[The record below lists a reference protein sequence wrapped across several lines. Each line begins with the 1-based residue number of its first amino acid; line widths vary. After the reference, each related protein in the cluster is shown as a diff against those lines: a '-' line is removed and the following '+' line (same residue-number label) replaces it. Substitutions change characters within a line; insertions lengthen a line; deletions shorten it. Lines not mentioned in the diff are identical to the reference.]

1 MYCVKAITKSKVKV
15 YLAHM
20 KITKEIKVAVLVI
33 LSIVLFYWG
42 FAFLKGKN
50 LFDSRTKLYAIYDN
64 VAGLVEAAPVTING
78 LIIGKVNTIEML
90 PDGKMKVEL
99 VITNEQINIAKS
111 SIAQIM
117 DSGLIGG
124 REIAIINNFS
134 DTNYVQSG
142 DKLKTSNKLGLTDE
156 LANQIGPVKDKVE
169 VLLENANKLIENLNA
184 TLDASTQQKLKASI
198 ASLELT
204 MSEFSK
210 ISKNANEILSE
221 NKSKL
226 NTTLSNFEKSSGN
239 LNSMT
244 TSLEKA
250 NLAATV
256 KKLEATLTNVNG
268 IMANLEQGKGSMG
281 KLLNDDVMYTNLT
294 KTSKELELLLQ
305 DLRLNPTRYVNVSVF
320 GKKNKPYVAPVT
332 EQNIEQPKN

>member
-1 MYCVKAITKSKVKV
+1 
-15 YLAHM
+15 M

-50 LFDSRTKLYAIYDN
+50 LFDTSTKLYAVYDN

-78 LIIGKVNTIEML
+78 LIIGKVNAIEML

-99 VITNEQINIAKS
+99 VITNEQIKIAKS
-111 SIAQIM
+111 SEAQIM

-134 DTNYVQSG
+134 DTNYTQSG
-142 DKLKTSNKLGLTDE
+142 DTLKASNKLALTDE

-226 NTTLSNFEKSSGN
+226 TTTLSNFEKTSGN
-239 LNSMT
+239 LNTMT

-250 NLAATV
+250 NLGATV

-281 KLLNDDVMYTNLT
+281 KLLNDDTMYTNLT

-320 GKKNKPYVAPVT
+320 GKKNKPYVAPAT
-332 EQNIEQPKN
+332 DQNIEQPKN

>member
-1 MYCVKAITKSKVKV
+1 
-15 YLAHM
+15 M

-42 FAFLKGKN
+42 FVFLKGRDIFN
-50 LFDSRTKLYAIYDN
+50 SSTTLYVVYDS
-64 VAGLVEAAPVTING
+64 VEGLTPSSVVSIKGVPV
-78 LIIGKVNTIEML
+78 GKVASFSFIEN
-90 PDGKMKVEL
+90 KKIL
-99 VITNEQINIAKS
+99 VVLAITSNYPISKS
-111 SIAQIM
+111 SVAELRG
-117 DSGLIGG
+117 SSPLGG
-124 REIAIINNFS
+124 KEIVIIPNDLDNNLV
-134 DTNYVQSG
+134 TNGSYLLSSS
-142 DKLKTSNKLGLTDE
+142 TLGLTDK
-156 LANQIGPVKDKVE
+156 LAQEIGPVKDKVE

-204 MSEFSK
+204 MSEFSQ

-226 NTTLSNFEKSSGN
+226 NTTLSNFEKTSGN

-250 NLAATV
+250 NLGATV

-281 KLLNDDVMYTNLT
+281 KLLKDDAMYTNLT

-320 GKKNKPYVAPVT
+320 GKKNKPYVKPAS
-332 EQNIEQPKN
+332 ELNIEQPKN

>member
-1 MYCVKAITKSKVKV
+1 
-15 YLAHM
+15 M

-50 LFDSRTKLYAIYDN
+50 LFDSSTKLYAVYDN
-64 VAGLVEAAPVTING
+64 VAGLVVAAPVTING
-78 LIIGKVNTIEML
+78 LNIGKVNTIEMM

-134 DTNYVQSG
+134 DTNYTQSG
-142 DKLKTSNKLGLTDE
+142 DILKTSNKLGLTDE

-169 VLLENANKLIENLNA
+169 VLLENANKLIANLNA

-198 ASLELT
+198 ASLEVT
-204 MSEFSK
+204 MSEFSQ

-226 NTTLSNFEKSSGN
+226 TKTLSNFEKTSGN
-239 LNSMT
+239 LNNMT
-244 TSLEKA
+244 TSLDKA
-250 NLAATV
+250 NLGETV
-256 KKLEATLTNVNG
+256 KKLEATLTNVNI

-281 KLLNDDVMYTNLT
+281 KLFNDDVMYTNLT

>member
-1 MYCVKAITKSKVKV
+1 
-15 YLAHM
+15 M

-33 LSIVLFYWG
+33 ISIVLFYWG

-50 LFDSRTKLYAIYDN
+50 LFDTSTKLYAVYDN

-99 VITNEQINIAKS
+99 VITNEQIQIAKS
-111 SIAQIM
+111 SVAQIM

-134 DTNYVQSG
+134 DTNYTQSG
-142 DKLKTSNKLGLTDE
+142 DTLKTSNKLGLTAE

-204 MSEFSK
+204 MTEFSK

-226 NTTLSNFEKSSGN
+226 NTTLSNFEKTSGN
-239 LNSMT
+239 LNTMT

-250 NLAATV
+250 NLGATV

-281 KLLNDDVMYTNLT
+281 KLLNDDAMYANLT

-320 GKKNKPYVAPVT
+320 GKKNKPYVAPAT

>member
-1 MYCVKAITKSKVKV
+1 
-15 YLAHM
+15 M

-33 LSIVLFYWG
+33 LSIILFYWG

-50 LFDSRTKLYAIYDN
+50 LFDTSTKLYAIYDN
-64 VAGLVEAAPVTING
+64 VAGLVESAPVTLNG
-78 LIIGKVNTIEML
+78 LNIGKVNAIEML
-90 PDGKMKVEL
+90 PDGKMNVEL
-99 VITNEQINIAKS
+99 VITNEQIKIAKS
-111 SIAQIM
+111 SEAQIM

-134 DTNYVQSG
+134 DTNYIQSG
-142 DKLKTSNKLGLTDE
+142 DRLKTSNKLGLTAE

-184 TLDASTQQKLKASI
+184 TLDVSTQQKLKASI
-198 ASLELT
+198 ASFEKT
-204 MSEFSK
+204 MSEFSQ
-210 ISKNANEILSE
+210 ISKSANDILSE

-226 NTTLSNFEKSSGN
+226 NTTLSNFEKTSGN

-250 NLAATV
+250 NLGATV

-281 KLLNDDVMYTNLT
+281 KLLNDESMYTNLT

-320 GKKNKPYVAPVT
+320 GKKNKPYIAPVT
-332 EQNIEQPKN
+332 EPNIDQPKN

>member
-1 MYCVKAITKSKVKV
+1 
-15 YLAHM
+15 M

-50 LFDSRTKLYAIYDN
+50 LFDTSTKLYAVYDN

-78 LIIGKVNTIEML
+78 LIIGKVNAIEML
-90 PDGKMKVEL
+90 PDGKMKVEI
-99 VITNEQINIAKS
+99 VIVNEQIKIAKS
-111 SIAQIM
+111 SEAQIM

-134 DTNYVQSG
+134 DTNYTQSG
-142 DKLKTSNKLGLTDE
+142 DVLKASNKLGLTDE

-198 ASLELT
+198 ASLEVT
-204 MSEFSK
+204 MSEFSQ

-226 NTTLSNFEKSSGN
+226 NTTFSNFEKTSGN
-239 LNSMT
+239 LNTIT

-250 NLAATV
+250 NLGATV

-281 KLLNDDVMYTNLT
+281 KLLNDDAMYTNLT

-320 GKKNKPYVAPVT
+320 GKKNKPYVAPAT

>member
-1 MYCVKAITKSKVKV
+1 
-15 YLAHM
+15 M

-50 LFDSRTKLYAIYDN
+50 LFDTSTKLYAVYDN

-78 LIIGKVNTIEML
+78 LIIGKVNAIEIL

-99 VITNEQINIAKS
+99 VITNEQIQIAKS
-111 SIAQIM
+111 SVAQIM

-134 DTNYVQSG
+134 DTNYTQSG
-142 DKLKTSNKLGLTDE
+142 DTLKASNKLALTDE

-204 MSEFSK
+204 LSEFSQ

-226 NTTLSNFEKSSGN
+226 NTTLSNFEKTSGN
-239 LNSMT
+239 LKTMT
-244 TSLEKA
+244 TSLEEA
-250 NLAATV
+250 NLGETV

-268 IMANLEQGKGSMG
+268 IMTNLEQGKGSMG
-281 KLLNDDVMYTNLT
+281 KLLNDDAMYTNLT

-320 GKKNKPYVAPVT
+320 GKKNKPYVKPASEP
-332 EQNIEQPKN
+332 NIEQPKN